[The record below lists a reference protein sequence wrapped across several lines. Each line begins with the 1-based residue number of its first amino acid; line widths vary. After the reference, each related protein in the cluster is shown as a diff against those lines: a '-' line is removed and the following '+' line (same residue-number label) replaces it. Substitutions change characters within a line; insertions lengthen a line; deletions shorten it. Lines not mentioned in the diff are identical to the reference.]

1 MIIDRWKSYGRRT
14 NKQKRK
20 ENKEWWK
27 IIIIIII
34 KNNIIIMKK
43 EKSKLSVSIQFAFT
57 LTVYTCLHGLLE
69 PVCCFDLGMDFVK

>member
-1 MIIDRWKSYGRRT
+1 
-14 NKQKRK
+14 
-20 ENKEWWK
+20 
-27 IIIIIII
+27 
-34 KNNIIIMKK
+34 MKK

>member
-34 KNNIIIMKK
+34 KNDIKIMKK